1 MPYRVVVASNPSG
14 EYGRLLRPLPAEWE
28 GAVTDREKGNEGGS
42 VGHRLPRLPE
52 RLAKV
57 FSHPLR
63 ANLLAMLN
71 ERPGSPDDLRKRL
84 AEQGEDESLN
94 LIAYHVRVLHR
105 YGAVQLVDTE
115 VRRGATKHIY
125 AANRKM
131 LIDGDDWL
139 NLPDEAQI
147 GICANAIGE
156 AVERARAALE
166 HGTMPKGDPVIVNLK
181 LDLDNPAWEAV
192 RERLRLA
199 WDEVE
204 KAQPDAI
211 ERTPDP
217 TKRFPVTVSLLAYKS
232 PGDDRK

>member
-1 MPYRVVVASNPSG
+1 MAESSNDRDRNG
-14 EYGRLLRPLPAEWE
+14 E
-28 GAVTDREKGNEGGS
+28 S

-63 ANLLAMLN
+63 AQLLASLN
-71 ERPGSPDDLRKRL
+71 EHPGSPHDLMQRL
-84 AEQGEDESLN
+84 AVRGEEQSLN

-105 YGAVQLVDTE
+105 YNAIQLIDTE
-115 VRRGATKHIY
+115 AVRGATKHIY

-131 LIDGDDWL
+131 LIDGDDWMQ
-139 NLPDEAQI
+139 LPDEAQI

-166 HGTMPKGDPVIVNLK
+166 QGTMQKDDPVIVNLR
-181 LDLDNPAWEAV
+181 LDSDDPAWALI
-192 RERLRLA
+192 RERVSAA

-204 KAQPDAI
+204 QLGPEAI
-211 ERTPDP
+211 NRTPDP
-217 TKRFPVTVSLLAYKS
+217 AKRFPVTVTLLAYKS
-232 PGDDRK
+232 PPAS

>member
-1 MPYRVVVASNPSG
+1 MAESG
-14 EYGRLLRPLPAEWE
+14 DGRERDGE
-28 GAVTDREKGNEGGS
+28 S

-63 ANLLAMLN
+63 AQLLASLN
-71 ERPGSPDDLRKRL
+71 EHPGSPHDLMERL
-84 AEQGEDESLN
+84 KAKGEEQSLN

-105 YGAVQLVDTE
+105 YNAIQLIDTE
-115 VRRGATKHIY
+115 TVRGATKHIY

-139 NLPDEAQI
+139 QLPDEAQI

-156 AVERARAALE
+156 AVERAQDALE
-166 HGTMPKGDPVIVNLK
+166 QGTMQKDDPVIVNLR
-181 LDLDNPAWEAV
+181 LDVDDPAWELI
-192 RERLRLA
+192 RERVTAA

-204 KAQPDAI
+204 QIGPEAI
-211 ERTPDP
+211 NRTPDP
-217 TKRFPVTVSLLAYKS
+217 RKRFPVTVSLLAYKS
-232 PGDDRK
+232 PPAA

>member
-1 MPYRVVVASNPSG
+1 MEDSG
-14 EYGRLLRPLPAEWE
+14 NGRERDGE
-28 GAVTDREKGNEGGS
+28 S

-63 ANLLAMLN
+63 AQLLASLN
-71 ERPGSPDDLRKRL
+71 EQPGSPNDLMERL
-84 AEQGEDESLN
+84 AGRGEEQSLN

-105 YGAVQLVDTE
+105 YDAIQLIDTE
-115 VRRGATKHIY
+115 SVRGATKHIY

-139 NLPDEAQI
+139 ELPDEAQI

-156 AVERARAALE
+156 AVERAQAALE
-166 HGTMPKGDPVIVNLK
+166 HGTMQKDDPVIVNLR
-181 LDLDNPAWEAV
+181 LDVDGPAWTAI
-192 RERLRLA
+192 RERVTAA

-204 KAQPDAI
+204 QVQPDAVN
-211 ERTPDP
+211 RTPDP
-217 TKRFPVTVSLLAYKS
+217 ANRFPVTVSLLAYKS
-232 PGDDRK
+232 PPAS

>member
-1 MPYRVVVASNPSG
+1 MEGVAVADSDDGRERDG
-14 EYGRLLRPLPAEWE
+14 E
-28 GAVTDREKGNEGGS
+28 K

-63 ANLLAMLN
+63 AQLLASLN
-71 ERPGSPDDLRKRL
+71 EHPGSPQDLMDRL
-84 AEQGEDESLN
+84 EAKGEERSLN

-105 YGAVQLVDTE
+105 YNAIQLVDTE
-115 VRRGATKHIY
+115 AVRGATKHIY

-139 NLPDEAQI
+139 QLPDEAQI

-166 HGTMPKGDPVIVNLK
+166 QGTMQKGDPVIVNLR
-181 LDLDNPAWEAV
+181 LDADDAAWELI
-192 RERLRLA
+192 RERVTAA

-204 KAQPDAI
+204 RLQPDALA
-211 ERTPDP
+211 RTPSLS
-217 TKRFPVTVSLLAYKS
+217 KRFPVTVSLLAYKS
-232 PGDDRK
+232 PPGR

>member
-1 MPYRVVVASNPSG
+1 MEGVAVAESG
-14 EYGRLLRPLPAEWE
+14 NGRERDGE
-28 GAVTDREKGNEGGS
+28 S

-63 ANLLAMLN
+63 AQLLASLN
-71 ERPGSPDDLRKRL
+71 EHPGSPHDLMQRL
-84 AEQGEDESLN
+84 QTKGEKQSLN

-105 YGAVQLVDTE
+105 HNAIQLVDTE
-115 VRRGATKHIY
+115 TVRGATKHIY

-139 NLPDEAQI
+139 QLPDEAQI

-156 AVERARAALE
+156 AVERAQAALE
-166 HGTMPKGDPVIVNLK
+166 HGTMQKDDPVIVNLR
-181 LDLDNPAWEAV
+181 LDIDDDAWQQI
-192 RERLRLA
+192 RERVTVT

-204 KAQPDAI
+204 QIGTDAI
-211 ERTPDP
+211 NRTPDP
-217 TKRFPVTVSLLAYKS
+217 KKRFPVTVSLLAYKS
-232 PGDDRK
+232 PPAT

>member
-1 MPYRVVVASNPSG
+1 MEGVAVAESSDGRDRDG
-14 EYGRLLRPLPAEWE
+14 E
-28 GAVTDREKGNEGGS
+28 S

-63 ANLLAMLN
+63 AELLASLN
-71 ERPGSPDDLRKRL
+71 EHPGSPHDLMERL
-84 AEQGEDESLN
+84 AVKGEERSLN

-105 YGAVQLVDTE
+105 YNAIQLIDTE
-115 VRRGATKHIY
+115 SVRGATKHIY

-139 NLPDEAQI
+139 QLPDEAQI

-156 AVERARAALE
+156 AVERAQAALE
-166 HGTMPKGDPVIVNLK
+166 HGTMQKDDPVIVNLR
-181 LDLDNPAWEAV
+181 LDVDDDAWELI
-192 RERLRLA
+192 RERVAMA

-204 KAQPDAI
+204 QLGPGAI
-211 ERTPDP
+211 DRTPDP
-217 TKRFPVTVSLLAYKS
+217 KRRFPVTVSLLAYKS
-232 PGDDRK
+232 PPAR